1 MARPKKVK
9 AEAEA
14 VQKAVE
20 TAGGNPGGD
29 KPVKLKGKVVGAKS
43 GGWSIFDQA
52 DIVEEQKTLMGYSK
66 DNTDFMATDEVN
78 TEVLPL
84 PWLAMQYVIG
94 RIGIPLRTFTQIIG
108 PEHVSKSSLSLSMA
122 YYFIRNNIPVLYVLS
137 EPKELQS
144 DWIVRLAG
152 SDPELNK
159 KCAHRVPRIVAS
171 DYFDMDNKMRNW
183 ILVARRE
190 QKIPFDIPLVIII
203 DSLSHMRTP
212 EEKAAQTSGKKADD
226 GEVAWSV
233 AEKGAENVGGRLG
246 SAASF
251 MASWCRTFSEV
262 MNKMNVTVIAI
273 SGQSVKLPVGQGPAA
288 QALCSDSNNGESIGG
303 KAIKKAAGIRINMTA
318 GSKLTKG
325 SGDKSITYGSNI
337 RMKLLKNSY
346 GPNGNKI
353 TFELRNKLFDDEVMP
368 GDEVDEEGDPIEVV
382 TRIDQAIDMDSA
394 FLDACV
400 LEKACGFTCTGGL
413 YTAKELGIERMR
425 ASSVMRMI
433 EGNEHLKVKL
443 CRALHIAGYEEL

>member
-1 MARPKKVK
+1 MARPKKAK
-9 AEAEA
+9 AEAAIVANEGTG
-14 VQKAVE
+14 V
-20 TAGGNPGGD
+20 TPGAAS
-29 KPVKLKGKVVGAKS
+29 PAKLKGKVAGGTA
-43 GGWSIFDQA
+43 GGWSIFDQE
-52 DIVEEQKTLMGYSK
+52 DIVDEQKTLMGYAKNSQ
-66 DNTDFMATDEVN
+66 DFLATDEVN

-84 PWLAMQYVIG
+84 PWLAMEYVIG
-94 RIGIPLRTFTQIIG
+94 RRGIPLRTFTQIIG
-108 PEHVSKSSLSLSMA
+108 PEHVSKSSLSLSLA

-152 SDPELNK
+152 EDPRLNRQ
-159 KCAHRVPRIVAS
+159 CAHRVPRVVANS
-171 DYFDMDNKMRNW
+171 YTDMDNKMRDW
-183 ILVARRE
+183 VLVARRE
-190 QKIPFDIPLVIII
+190 QKIPFDVPLVIII

-212 EEKAAQTSGKKADD
+212 TEQEAQASGKKAKE

-233 AEKGAENVGGRLG
+233 AEKGMEDVGGRIG

-251 MASWCRTFSEV
+251 MASWCRLFSEV
-262 MNKMNVTVIAI
+262 MTKMNVTVIAI

-288 QALCSDSNNGESIGG
+288 MALCSDSNNGESIGG

-325 SGDKSITYGSNI
+325 SGELAITYGSKI
-337 RMKLLKNSY
+337 KMRLLKNSY

-353 TFELRNKLFDDEVMP
+353 TFELHNKLFNDEYLP
-368 GDEVDEEGDPIEVV
+368 GDEVDEEGDPVEVL
-382 TRIDQAIDMDSA
+382 TRLDQAIDMDSA

-400 LEKACGFTCTGGL
+400 TEKACGMTCTAGL
-413 YTAKELGIERMR
+413 YTSKELGIERMR
-425 ASSVMRMI
+425 ASSAMRMI
-433 EGNEHLKVKL
+433 EGNEALKLKV